1 MSYPEGNG
9 KETPMFRKFALPAGA
24 IALAAL
30 GYAWLTTP
38 ETRLPAI
45 GDGFVSAA
53 NAAEVE
59 IQDMSVGSPDAK
71 VELIEYGSF
80 TCSHCKA
87 FHDDV
92 YTQLKTDYIDTGKVR
107 FTFRDVYWDRYAL
120 WAGMIARCGGEMRFF
135 GIVDMIYDKQRD
147 WATAKQP
154 TEVVEKLR
162 TIGRTAGLSD
172 GELDACLKDQDMA
185 QSLVAWSDANS
196 KADNVEG
203 TPTLYINGQKYSNMS
218 YKDLKAI
225 LDEKL
230 AE

>member
-1 MSYPEGNG
+1 
-9 KETPMFRKFALPAGA
+9 MFRKFALPFGA

-30 GYAWLTTP
+30 GYAWVATP
-38 ETRLPAI
+38 QTGLPSI
-45 GDGFVSAA
+45 GEGFVTAA

-59 IQDMSVGSPDAK
+59 IQEMSIGNPDAK
-71 VELIEYGSF
+71 VELIEYASY
-80 TCSHCKA
+80 TCSHCKN
-87 FHDDV
+87 FHDNV
-92 YTQLKTDYIDTGKVR
+92 YTKLKPEYIDTGKLHFVYR
-107 FTFRDVYWDRYAL
+107 EVYWDRYAL
-120 WAGMIARCGGEMRFF
+120 WAGLVARCGGEMRFF
-135 GIVDMIYDKQRD
+135 GIVDMIFEKQRE

-172 GELDACLKDQDMA
+172 DQMDACLKDADMA
-185 QSLVAWSDANS
+185 QSLVAWSEENS
-196 KADNVEG
+196 KADKVEG

-218 YKDLKAI
+218 YTDLKAI

>member
-1 MSYPEGNG
+1 
-9 KETPMFRKFALPAGA
+9 MFRKFALPFGA

-30 GYAWLTTP
+30 GYAWLSTP
-38 ETRLPAI
+38 QVGLPAI
-45 GDGFVSAA
+45 GEGFVTAA

-59 IQDMSVGSPDAK
+59 VQEMSIGDPDAK

-80 TCSHCKA
+80 TCSHCKN
-87 FHDDV
+87 FHDNV
-92 YTQLKTDYIDTGKVR
+92 YTKLKPEYIDTGKVR
-107 FTFRDVYWDRYAL
+107 FVFRDVYWDRYAL
-120 WAGMIARCGGEMRFF
+120 WAGMVARCGGEMRFF
-135 GIVDMIYDKQRD
+135 GIVDMIYEKQRA
-147 WATAKQP
+147 WASADQP
-154 TEVVEKLR
+154 TEVVQRLR
-162 TIGRTAGLSD
+162 TIGRTAGLSKD
-172 GELDACLKDQDMA
+172 ELDACLKDQEMA

-203 TPTLYINGQKYSNMS
+203 TPTLFINGQKYSNMS